1 MATTRVTK
9 DTGATIKP
17 GPMVVAGPD
26 QVMTDEVLDRVAA
39 GTGLNGPFVADFLA
53 SAATHEND
61 GINLFRALAAMS
73 ANPVLQ
79 ARYKQLQQEAA
90 ASVDAYEQLITD
102 LGGQLGYI
110 SPPGRMTEAMDAKV
124 LEAFLGSGSAD
135 LMTIELKGVEAVL
148 LAATLCVANV
158 SLLAAIAD
166 GVDDGDAKVAMLGAV
181 AKLDGPAREH
191 LEWAASMQQKMVLT
205 QANSKLAQKAGAA
218 MEGLVGR
225 LKDALH

>member
-1 MATTRVTK
+1 MTTTRVTK

-53 SAATHEND
+53 AAATHEND

-79 ARYKQLQQEAA
+79 ARYQQLQQEAA

-102 LGGQLGYI
+102 LGGQPGYI

-166 GVDDGDAKVAMLGAV
+166 GVDGDAQAAMLVAV
-181 AKLDGPAREH
+181 ARLEGPAREH

-218 MEGLVGR
+218 LEGLVGR
-225 LKDALH
+225 LKDVLH